1 MYHFLTISVTMR
13 DCESLED
20 AKQKCGQLLPQYPDE
35 NTTYMESWEIVT
47 VEPSTGTILLD
58 RSLK

>member
-1 MYHFLTISVTMR
+1 MYHFLTISVVMR

-35 NTTYMESWEIVT
+35 NTVHMESWEIVT
-47 VEPSTGTILLD
+47 VESGTGTILLD
-58 RSLK
+58 RSVK

>member
-1 MYHFLTISVTMR
+1 MYHFLTISVVMR

-47 VEPSTGTILLD
+47 VESGTGTILLD
-58 RSLK
+58 RSVK

>member
-1 MYHFLTISVTMR
+1 MYHFLTISVVMR

-35 NTTYMESWEIVT
+35 NTVHMESWEIIT
-47 VEPSTGTILLD
+47 VESRTGTIHY
-58 RSLK
+58 SME